1 MPALQP
7 WWCSAIA
14 LWNRLGPRQE
24 LRRLKKTGMCMN
36 SSIQEQQNSG
46 IVSHKNY
53 ERNGG

>member
-36 SSIQEQQNSG
+36 SGIQEQQNSG